1 MMLSLPL
8 YTIYN
13 VIVLYNSLLLTL
25 PIIVPETTKFD
36 PERLASHIMKP
47 LRPLLTYMLFGLD
60 PHVCIGERFAM
71 LQTKIEL
78 TYFLRV
84 LNQKVTRDSYAAG
97 SQGDNNTA
105 EGCIYLN
112 VVRSP
117 LCERIYL
124 YCVVSCRLQVCD
136 DQR

>member
-1 MMLSLPL
+1 
-8 YTIYN
+8 
-13 VIVLYNSLLLTL
+13 
-25 PIIVPETTKFD
+25 
-36 PERLASHIMKP
+36 MKP

-60 PHVCIGERFAM
+60 PHV
-71 LQTKIEL
+71 KIEL